1 MIWLGWRWHLLTLYV
16 RYHQCYKISLRQAHH
31 YKVLVAFKKNCL
43 FQLHA
48 NLWCIVF
55 VQFNTV
61 IHYIKT
67 IYIYD
72 IYFDREWYGCH
83 LRIYSLFFSKIFR
96 WYNKNWMYLD
106 CIRIVYNLTWCLSG
120 MYYSEVFTNN
130 CGLVVFPNDVIKMN
144 LIVNQY
150 RPFNRK

>member
-106 CIRIVYNLTWCLSG
+106 CIRIVYNLTL
-120 MYYSEVFTNN
+120 
-130 CGLVVFPNDVIKMN
+130 LVRYVLQRSIYKYLWSCCFSKRCNKNVSNSKSVQTI
-144 LIVNQY
+144 
-150 RPFNRK
+150 

>member
-1 MIWLGWRWHLLTLYV
+1 
-16 RYHQCYKISLRQAHH
+16 
-31 YKVLVAFKKNCL
+31 
-43 FQLHA
+43 
-48 NLWCIVF
+48 
-55 VQFNTV
+55 
-61 IHYIKT
+61 
-67 IYIYD
+67 
-72 IYFDREWYGCH
+72 
-83 LRIYSLFFSKIFR
+83 
-96 WYNKNWMYLD
+96 MYLD